1 MSAQDLNSGAQ
12 VPRKELWE
20 WTGIMVQYEMES
32 SCCNHL
38 SLLFCVMQ
46 NIVQYTSRSN
56 ATLEIVKAQ
65 EKQAYVKDIMESK
78 AEGQWKNRLVC
89 LMLADVYRSEQSTLV
104 CCCFHTI
111 LFTEVKHNVCLQNIY
126 RKGNKVFSYLEENQ
140 VVLELSPGKG

>member
-1 MSAQDLNSGAQ
+1 
-12 VPRKELWE
+12 
-20 WTGIMVQYEMES
+20 MES

-78 AEGQWKNRLVC
+78 AEGQ
-89 LMLADVYRSEQSTLV
+89 
-104 CCCFHTI
+104 
-111 LFTEVKHNVCLQNIY
+111 
-126 RKGNKVFSYLEENQ
+126 
-140 VVLELSPGKG
+140 